1 MVDRGVYSA
10 LEVFRKGPDPATTL
24 DRFEK
29 YVKRADLVFAT
40 AVTTIDNDKKK
51 LSFLQ
56 IWGGEEMITLL
67 EQEGKVTSTD
77 SFEAAV
83 QKVETAL
90 RKHVN
95 DVYPIYKL
103 FCEMQQG
110 KQTFVEWY
118 PKVYEQAKMCDFT
131 EYSAERAARDAMTI
145 QTSDNKLRKK
155 ALTEA
160 PTYAQFIKAGIAMES
175 SKAQAEKMEE
185 KTVDERVN
193 YVDKQ
198 KRYSK
203 KRLDTVRSK
212 PPLGNKASEHRECD
226 FCSYD
231 PRTSHKKGKCPAK
244 GKRCN
249 QCKKKHHFAHAKVC
263 PVNNVYDLSEEESE
277 DGSESSEDEIGRIET
292 VSHISEKEKSEN
304 YVEIEINGKQM
315 KMKADSGCSKVLI
328 PEKEFHRIRKT
339 TRLAVTKVK

>member
-1 MVDRGVYSA
+1 
-10 LEVFRKGPDPATTL
+10 
-24 DRFEK
+24 
-29 YVKRADLVFAT
+29 
-40 AVTTIDNDKKK
+40 
-51 LSFLQ
+51 
-56 IWGGEEMITLL
+56 MITLL
-67 EQEGKVTSTD
+67 EQEGKVTSTN

-83 QKVETAL
+83 QKVKTAL
-90 RKHVN
+90 KKHVN

-110 KQTFVEWY
+110 QQTFVEWY
-118 PKVYEQAKMCDFT
+118 PKVYEQAKMCDFM

-185 KTVDERVN
+185 KTVDERFN

-203 KRLDTVRSK
+203 KHLDTVRSK

-226 FCSYD
+226 FCGYN
-231 PRTSHKKGKCPAK
+231 PCTSHKKGKCPAK
-244 GKRCN
+244 EKRCN
-249 QCKKKHHFAHAKVC
+249 QCKKKPFC
-263 PVNNVYDLSEEESE
+263 SCQSLSC
-277 DGSESSEDEIGRIET
+277 
-292 VSHISEKEKSEN
+292 K
-304 YVEIEINGKQM
+304 
-315 KMKADSGCSKVLI
+315 
-328 PEKEFHRIRKT
+328 
-339 TRLAVTKVK
+339 